1 MKYVPD
7 EYKAILD
14 NGGTLKSFADC
25 YKNQEMCSKATD
37 NYPRVLESVPECYK
51 TQKMCDKAVHTHH
64 STAQFVLECY
74 KTQQMCYT
82 DVFCI

>member
-1 MKYVPD
+1 
-7 EYKAILD
+7 
-14 NGGTLKSFADC
+14 
-25 YKNQEMCSKATD
+25 MCSKATD